1 MRQVL
6 TNVVVTVG
14 GSALA
19 AGAYWGLL
27 NVPESNVLALG
38 LSALLVILAVVLVGL
53 TLAAVLAHA
62 GGRSLGQAL
71 RQAPR
76 RLPFFLLGVVA
87 FAALWALTAFIEAQW
102 VLHQGEIDAM
112 LLRYGG
118 TANTGWLFTSVSWV
132 LWLVRWG
139 LGLAIVA
146 GLTAGRPALAVSG
159 LPLGATVAAL
169 LTWWA
174 MSGLAYW
181 RPRAIPADS
190 AEVIFV
196 AAKLGV
202 LALVSALLVVAVLT
216 VFARRTAT
224 SA

>member
-6 TNVVVTVG
+6 TNVVVTLAG
-14 GSALA
+14 AALA

-62 GGRSLGQAL
+62 GGRSLRQAL
-71 RQAPR
+71 TQAPR
-76 RLPFFLLGVVA
+76 RLPHFLLGVVV
-87 FAALWALTAFIEAQW
+87 FAGLWALTAFIQSQW
-102 VLHQGEIDAM
+102 GLHQGEIDAM
-112 LLRYGG
+112 LLRYAG
-118 TANTGWLFTSVSWV
+118 TANTAWLFTSVSWV
-132 LWLVRWG
+132 LWVVRWG
-139 LGLAIVA
+139 LGLAIIG

-159 LPLGATVAAL
+159 LPLGATIAAL

-190 AEVIFV
+190 AEIIFV

-216 VFARRTAT
+216 VYARRTAT